1 MNKDEVLKLA
11 KLARIKILPE
21 EAEALSHEFDRILEY
36 VGEVK
41 GINIK
46 SDGEKSVPHTK
57 NVFREDTSPHETGLY
72 TADLLDQ
79 SPEREGDYLKV
90 KKIL

>member
-41 GINIK
+41 GIK
-46 SDGEKSVPHTK
+46 SDGEKVLALTR
-57 NVFREDTSPHETGLY
+57 NVLREDANPHETGLY
-72 TADLLDQ
+72 TSDLLNQ